1 MNDFAYKFLVLI
13 TGLALG
19 TIFFGGLWLTVKKAL
34 LSKKPALWFLGS
46 LVVRTGL
53 TIVGFYYIA
62 RGNWINML
70 ICLVGF
76 VIARLLVL
84 SYTKI
89 KHDKKLKI
97 QKDS

>member
-34 LSKKPALWFLGS
+34 LSKKPSLWYMGS

-62 RGNWINML
+62 SGNWINML

-76 VIARLLVL
+76 VIARFLVL
-84 SYTKI
+84 NFTKI
-89 KHDKKLKI
+89 
-97 QKDS
+97 

>member
-1 MNDFAYKFLVLI
+1 MNDLAYKFLVLI

-62 RGNWINML
+62 TGNWINML

-76 VIARLLVL
+76 VIARFLVL
-84 SYTKI
+84 SFTKI
-89 KHDKKLKI
+89 KDDKKLKI